1 MCRVEAYVWMR
12 PVRGSAGSS
21 LGTRNAERPDMENA
35 RLYEQKGHENLK
47 SPFAVFAS
55 ETDGLSGLNS
65 SAANGDSWL
74 DSLHVV
80 IQTHGYPAR
89 FIGLSVF

>member
-1 MCRVEAYVWMR
+1 MFGCARREVPLAFLL
-12 PVRGSAGSS
+12 VRGTRKNRMWKM
-21 LGTRNAERPDMENA
+21 LG
-35 RLYEQKGHENLK
+35 YKKGHENLK